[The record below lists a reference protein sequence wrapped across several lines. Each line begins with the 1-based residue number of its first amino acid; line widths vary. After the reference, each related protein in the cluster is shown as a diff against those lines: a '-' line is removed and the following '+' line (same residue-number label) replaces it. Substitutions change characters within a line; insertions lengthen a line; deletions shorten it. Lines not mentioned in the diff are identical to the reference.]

1 MNKEIKSNKKGFT
14 LIEILLVLT
23 IVSVIFGMA
32 IVYLQQKTQAMR
44 IDRGTLQM
52 QQVLNAA
59 LAYYVAKGAWP
70 VPATGIGT
78 TLYLLNQNSLL
89 ATEGYIPITTA
100 LPFKSPWGLTYQ
112 IGATNSNFY
121 IFSSLVTYPRMPE
134 ATMRAIGTQLSGRLP
149 LSFTTTSTSITPT
162 QPGNCS
168 GSGSCF
174 VVASVT
180 VPGQNL
186 NQADAV
192 RFANLYHHGG
202 CVPVPECPFDPGSG
216 ARMKAEIIVVP
227 VSVSGLNDV
236 DTSTPGNIYPI
247 SSFSAYATGNGTGAN
262 PPACSAG
269 AEQVACDPVGT
280 ATNYW
285 RACLEVVTE
294 KGLVKS
300 DPGNTAWGQY
310 VTLLAVTRCAITNEP
325 SGSPFTVYS
334 N

>member
-70 VPATGIGT
+70 VTSTG
-78 TLYLLNQNSLL
+78 TLYLLNQNSPL

-121 IFSSLVTYPRMPE
+121 IFSSLVTLTRMPE
-134 ATMRAIGTQLSGRLP
+134 ATMRAISTQLSGRLP

-168 GSGSCF
+168 GSGGCF

-202 CVPVPECPFDPGSG
+202 CVPVPECPYDPGSG
-216 ARMKAEIIVVP
+216 TRMKAEIIVVP
-227 VSVSGLNDV
+227 VSVSGLND
-236 DTSTPGNIYPI
+236 
-247 SSFSAYATGNGTGAN
+247 
-262 PPACSAG
+262 
-269 AEQVACDPVGT
+269 
-280 ATNYW
+280 
-285 RACLEVVTE
+285 
-294 KGLVKS
+294 
-300 DPGNTAWGQY
+300 
-310 VTLLAVTRCAITNEP
+310 
-325 SGSPFTVYS
+325 
-334 N
+334 